1 MGIPHFLDDVTSV
14 LYFRFLKK
22 NKNKVVSNRCNVP
35 RSSKGRFFGLLFLP
49 LWDFTCNFSIE
60 RRFFPRQNRPFRL
73 KGVFFFPS
81 KTAVAIEG
89 RFLGHVFLPL
99 WDFTCNFSIER
110 RFFPRQNR
118 PFRLKGVFFP
128 VKNSRCD

>member
-1 MGIPHFLDDVTSV
+1 MGIPHFFMTSRV
-14 LYFRFLKK
+14 WGIPGRFLLSFFKEMK

-73 KGVFFFPS
+73 KG
-81 KTAVAIEG
+81 I
-89 RFLGHVFLPL
+89 
-99 WDFTCNFSIER
+99 
-110 RFFPRQNR
+110 FPRQKR
-118 PFRLKGVFFP
+118 PLRLKDVFWGMFFYP
-128 VKNSRCD
+128 MGFYM